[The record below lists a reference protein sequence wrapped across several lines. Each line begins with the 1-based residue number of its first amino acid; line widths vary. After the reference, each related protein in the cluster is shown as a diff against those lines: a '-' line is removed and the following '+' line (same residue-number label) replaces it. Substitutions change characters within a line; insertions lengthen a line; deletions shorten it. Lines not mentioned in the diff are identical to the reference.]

1 MSTIVIFTPPKFQS
15 EIWLPALWS
24 QAKTYYEKNGNHV
37 DQWYW
42 YPCYADTQTDIEKI
56 KLILEDAQPDIFA
69 ISLYV
74 WNVELALRV
83 AKWVKH
89 RWPNCLIV
97 SGGPQ
102 QNLKY
107 NINWFNDH
115 TYLDASLPGECY
127 GELFFTEL
135 LDNYVNGQVDW
146 NLITD
151 ARYPLSASKILAAS
165 RKTMQLTDKKNF
177 DYQWSSFAT
186 QKAELL
192 KFINYE
198 PNVQILAILETT
210 RGCPYG
216 CTYCDWGGGI
226 ATTVRKK
233 DLIYVTEDLKFL
245 TEINLYYLYLADANL
260 GIFGDRDLKI
270 IQLLAKFRKQGKKIF
285 SIGFGGFAKSDNKL
299 STIQQIVKIALEND
313 FDLGQN
319 LKLSMQSLDST
330 VLNSI
335 DRKNINLDLMLEA
348 LTPLAKKYK
357 KSFEV
362 EMILGLPNMTLEKF
376 YHEIDILGVFKLS
389 VRWYE
394 WLLLPE
400 TPAYGPDYRTQY
412 GLETTLK
419 NNGWEHNQPS
429 SMMEIVVTSHSYT
442 KEDYLEMLLAT
453 GIYHAIIRGGLYSN
467 SIDWIMKKNDIK
479 FSEIIKKI
487 YHDYYQEQFLVEWN
501 HILKTPTKSCS
512 FKIGNDYQ
520 VFVGLYF
527 ATLAFVDPKFTE
539 SLGQLL
545 IKHYNCPAKIVKQE
559 QKKLINITNSDR
571 HLNQIIND
579 FLSNKTNILRQKNSI
594 FELILEIFKG

>member
-1 MSTIVIFTPPKFQS
+1 MSTIVIFTPPKFQT
-15 EIWLPALWS
+15 EVWLPALWS

-83 AKWVKH
+83 AKWVKQ

-107 NINWFNDH
+107 DINWFNDH

-165 RKTMQLTDKKNF
+165 RKTMQLKDKKEF
-177 DYQWSSFAT
+177 DYHWSSFAT
-186 QKAELL
+186 QKKELL
-192 KFINYE
+192 KFINYA
-198 PNVQILAILETT
+198 PNAQILAILETT

-226 ATTVRKK
+226 ATTVIKK
-233 DLIYVTEDLKFL
+233 DLKYVEEDLKFL
-245 TEINLYYLYLADANL
+245 TEINLYHLYLADANL

-270 IQLLAKFRKQGKKIF
+270 IQILAELRKKSKKIF
-285 SIGFGGFAKSDNKL
+285 SIGYGGFAKSDNKL
-299 STIQQIVKIALEND
+299 STIQQIMKISLENN
-313 FDLGQN
+313 FNIGQG
-319 LKLSMQSLDST
+319 LKLSVQSLDLT
-330 VLNSI
+330 VLKSI
-335 DRKNINLDLMLEA
+335 DRKNISFSAMLEA
-348 LTPLAKKYK
+348 VVPLAKKYK
-357 KSFEV
+357 KSIEV

-376 YHEIDILGVFKLS
+376 YYEIDILGAFKFP

-400 TPAYGPDYRTQY
+400 TPAYDPDYRIQY

-419 NNGWEHNQPS
+419 NNGWANNEPS
-429 SMMEIVVTSHSYT
+429 SMMEIVVSSRTYT

-453 GIYHAIIRGGLYSN
+453 SIYHAIIQGGLYNN
-467 SIDWIMKKNDIK
+467 SINWIMKKNDIK
-479 FSEIIKKI
+479 FGEIIKKI
-487 YHDYYQEQFLVEWN
+487 YDEYYQEQFLVEWD
-501 HILKTPTKSCS
+501 HILKTSTKNCS
-512 FKIGNDYQ
+512 FKIANDDQ

-527 ATLAFVDPKFTE
+527 AILAFVDPKFTD

-545 IKHYNCPAKIVKQE
+545 IKHYNCPAEIVKQE
-559 QKKLINITNSDR
+559 QKKLINITNSDK
-571 HLNQIIND
+571 QFKEIIND
-579 FLSNKTNILRQKNSI
+579 FGYYKTNILKRKNSI
-594 FELILEIFKG
+594 FDLILEIFKG